1 MIQNNNDDIVA
12 IASAKGRGGVG
23 IVRVSGTDVYSYMD
37 GVLGK
42 SINPRLAAYSKF
54 LDSSGSTIDEG
65 IALYFPAPSSFTGES
80 VIEFHGHGGVVVLD
94 ALVARCVELGA
105 RVARPGEFSER
116 AFLNDKIDLTQAEAI
131 ADLIDAS
138 TVDAARS
145 AVRSMQGDFSLVV
158 NQLVDDMI
166 YIRMYV
172 EAAIDFPEE
181 EVDFL
186 NDDLLLGK
194 LNSLQQSLKDVLR
207 LARQGSLLKDGI
219 TLVLAG
225 KPNAGKS
232 SLLNALSG
240 NETAI
245 VTSIAGTTR
254 DVLRDQIVV
263 NGLPVN
269 IVDTAGLRE
278 SDDPIEKEGMARAW
292 KEIELADRILFLVD
306 SSVDKE
312 YELKKVW
319 PEFYQRFP
327 ESNQVVTLLLNKI
340 DISGLQAGPYGKADN
355 AFSISATNK
364 DGIDALV
371 EDLHHGAGFDSV
383 FEGVFS
389 ARRRHLAS
397 LEAALKLVE
406 TGLNQL
412 QEAGAGELLAE
423 DLRQAQFQLS
433 EITGQFTSDDLL
445 GHIFSSFCIGK

>member
-23 IVRVSGTDVYSYMD
+23 IVRVSGTDISSYMD

-42 SINPRLAAYSKF
+42 SINPRLASYSKF

>member
-23 IVRVSGTDVYSYMD
+23 IVRVSGTDISSYMD
-37 GVLGK
+37 GVLGR

>member
-23 IVRVSGTDVYSYMD
+23 IVRVSGTDISSYMD

-397 LEAALKLVE
+397 LEAALKLVT

-412 QEAGAGELLAE
+412 QEAGAGELLA
-423 DLRQAQFQLS
+423 
-433 EITGQFTSDDLL
+433 
-445 GHIFSSFCIGK
+445 

>member
-23 IVRVSGTDVYSYMD
+23 IVRVSGTDISSYMD

-371 EDLHHGAGFDSV
+371 QDLHHGAGFDSV

>member
-23 IVRVSGTDVYSYMD
+23 IVRVSGTDISSYMD

-42 SINPRLAAYSKF
+42 SINPRLASYSKF

-186 NDDLLLGK
+186 NDDLLLCK
-194 LNSLQQSLKDVLR
+194 LNSLQQSLKDLLR

-371 EDLHHGAGFDSV
+371 QDLHHGACGCS
-383 FEGVFS
+383 
-389 ARRRHLAS
+389 
-397 LEAALKLVE
+397 
-406 TGLNQL
+406 
-412 QEAGAGELLAE
+412 
-423 DLRQAQFQLS
+423 
-433 EITGQFTSDDLL
+433 
-445 GHIFSSFCIGK
+445 

>member
-23 IVRVSGTDVYSYMD
+23 IVRVSGTDISSYMD

-42 SINPRLAAYSKF
+42 SINPRLASYSKF

-355 AFSISATNK
+355 AFSIYATNK
-364 DGIDALV
+364 DGIEALV

-389 ARRRHLAS
+389 ARRRHIAS

>member
-23 IVRVSGTDVYSYMD
+23 IVRVSGTDISSYMD

-138 TVDAARS
+138 TVEAARS

>member
-23 IVRVSGTDVYSYMD
+23 IVRVSGTDISSYMD

-138 TVDAARS
+138 TVEAARS

-186 NDDLLLGK
+186 NDDLLLSK

-371 EDLHHGAGFDSV
+371 QDLHHGAGFDSV

>member
-23 IVRVSGTDVYSYMD
+23 IVRVSGTDISSYMD

>member
-23 IVRVSGTDVYSYMD
+23 IVRVSGTDISSYMD
-37 GVLGK
+37 GVLGR

-371 EDLHHGAGFDSV
+371 QDLHHGAGFDSV

>member
-23 IVRVSGTDVYSYMD
+23 IVRVSGTNVYSYMD

-138 TVDAARS
+138 TVEAARS

>member
-371 EDLHHGAGFDSV
+371 QDLHHGAGFDSV

>member
-1 MIQNNNDDIVA
+1 MIQSNNDDIVA
-12 IASAKGRGGVG
+12 IATAKGRGGVG
-23 IVRVSGTDVYSYMD
+23 IVRVSGTDVSPYMD

-42 SINPRLAAYSKF
+42 SINPRLAAYSLF

-80 VIEFHGHGGVVVLD
+80 VIEFHGHGGAVVLD

-138 TVDAARS
+138 TVGAARS
-145 AVRSMQGDFSLVV
+145 AVRSMQGDFSFVV

-194 LNSLQQSLKDVLR
+194 LNSLQQSLRDVLK

-245 VTSIAGTTR
+245 VTPIAGTTR
-254 DVLRDQIVV
+254 DVLRDKIVV

-327 ESNQVVTLLLNKI
+327 ESNQAVTLVLNKI
-340 DISGLQAGPYGKADN
+340 DISGLKAGPYCKADN

-371 EDLHHGAGFDSV
+371 EDLHHTAGFDAVS
-383 FEGVFS
+383 EGAFS

-397 LEAALKLVE
+397 LEAALKLVT
-406 TGLNQL
+406 TGVNQL

>member
-1 MIQNNNDDIVA
+1 
-12 IASAKGRGGVG
+12 
-23 IVRVSGTDVYSYMD
+23 MD

-371 EDLHHGAGFDSV
+371 QDLHHGAGFDSV

>member
-23 IVRVSGTDVYSYMD
+23 IVRVSGTDISSYMD

-42 SINPRLAAYSKF
+42 SINPRLASYSKF

-371 EDLHHGAGFDSV
+371 QDLHHGAGFDSV

>member
-12 IASAKGRGGVG
+12 IASAKGKGGVG
-23 IVRVSGTDVYSYMD
+23 IVRVSGTNVYSYMD

-371 EDLHHGAGFDSV
+371 QDLHHGAGFDSV

>member
-23 IVRVSGTDVYSYMD
+23 IVRVSGTDISSYMD

-397 LEAALKLVE
+397 LETALKLVE

>member
-23 IVRVSGTDVYSYMD
+23 IVRVSGTDISSYMD

-254 DVLRDQIVV
+254 DVLRDQILV